1 MFKKT
6 MLLALSAGAI
16 IAFAAPA
23 MAQADELVESG
34 GTVHLAKGAEIT
46 ATSTN
51 LATVLTPG
59 PVTLTCT
66 KVTVHGKLIKTTNP
80 ITIGQTTT
88 EVEGCNATI
97 TNPQV
102 AEIVLEGGIGEASG
116 VSFTVDPPGGFPC
129 TLGGMVELTYA
140 TNNDI
145 LSIPGS
151 TLTGTCGAGDISGN
165 FTLETANGTAIEIS

>member
-34 GTVHLAKGAEIT
+34 GTVHLAKGAEVT

-51 LATVLTPG
+51 LATVVPG
-59 PVTLTCT
+59 VGTLTCS
-66 KVTVHGKLIKTTNP
+66 KVTVHGTLKKVTAP

-88 EVEGCNATI
+88 EVEGCNVPV
-97 TNPQV
+97 TNPEV
-102 AEIVLEGGIGEASG
+102 AEIVIEGGSGEGSG
-116 VSFTVDPPGGFPC
+116 VSFTADLSPSC
-129 TLGGMVELTYA
+129 MLGGTVAFTYT
-140 TNNDI
+140 TNSDV
-145 LSIPGS
+145 LSIAGS
-151 TLTGTCGAGDISGN
+151 ILTGTCGGGQGTISGS
-165 FTLETANGTAIEIS
+165 FTLETANGTAIEVS